1 MTEKQWQQ
9 VETQLP
15 QGARITKTYNA
26 FENGE
31 LRIIVQIPGERF
43 ETRYIAHFDGDDVR
57 LEHRP

>member
-9 VETQLP
+9 IKEQLP
-15 QGARITKTYNA
+15 AGAKILRTYHA

-31 LRIIVQIPGERF
+31 LRIIVRLPSERF
-43 ETRYIAHFDGDDVR
+43 ETRYIVYFKGKAIK

>member
-1 MTEKQWQQ
+1 MNDKQWQQ
-9 VETQLP
+9 VAAQLP
-15 QGARITKTYNA
+15 EGAKITKVYNA

-43 ETRYIAHFDGDDVR
+43 ETRYIAHFEGGNVK